1 MAAVSKAGYRLSTAG
16 EGEEGSCRSTQ
27 GGGEGQW
34 VGVGVVEEACVW
46 VNKHLLS
53 LPQPRHTEGRWGGA
67 LPTPTFFPLPSSSF
81 LYFLSP
87 LLRHCYRRFIAL
99 LPSQTSLVQFPQG
112 SAADSFHN
120 LVSFKYFPSPH
131 SSPRCVPH
139 ALLPSSHRRLSGCQ
153 AWWCAGQ
160 IH

>member
-34 VGVGVVEEACVW
+34 VSVGAVEEACVW

-53 LPQPRHTEGRWGGA
+53 LPQPRHTEGRRGVA
-67 LPTPTFFPLPSSSF
+67 LPTPPFFSSF

-87 LLRHCYRRFIAL
+87 LLRLRYRRFIAL
-99 LPSQTSLVQFPQG
+99 LPSSTSLVQFPQG
-112 SAADSFHN
+112 SAADSLHT

-139 ALLPSSHRRLSGCQ
+139 AFLPSSHRRLSDCQ
-153 AWWCAGQ
+153 AWWCTGQ